1 MTTKRTEP
9 AKDTLDTV
17 AGKINALM
25 KKSDDQRLSA
35 AALLLEAKGRVEA
48 GEAGNNIDWETWCS
62 VNIKT
67 RDGKPRSYRDVQRL
81 VAIAESPDPQA
92 ALDADREKA
101 RAGMKAT
108 RARAAQAQAQGKK
121 TTEEAPDP
129 VARAR
134 AAVEALVGEERDEFD
149 LWYTTVFRTDL
160 DQAA

>member
-92 ALDADREKA
+92 ALDADRAKA

-108 RARAAQAQAQGKK
+108 RAKAQAQAKGKK
-121 TTEEAPDP
+121 TTAAASDDP
-129 VARAR
+129 
-134 AAVEALVGEERDEFD
+134 
-149 LWYTTVFRTDL
+149 
-160 DQAA
+160 